1 MTQNWINAQAESNV
15 KQFDESMDAFNT
27 NASSFLFDSDKYFQR
42 VCVDCNYLDAIKL
55 VNWDLHLKHNSVILD
70 MGSGGGWL
78 AGYLS
83 SFKHVKT
90 VNTLDSSKYFL
101 YQMMPKI
108 LKKMAADEKK
118 IIPIEGLFTPILFDD
133 ESIDMVVAS
142 SALHHA
148 DNLELVLKEIR
159 RVLKKDGSL
168 IVLNETPDSATRHF
182 LRVTKACL
190 SILKNLLF
198 KNYFS
203 ISAAVSSSGFL
214 YDPHLGDRAYPVW
227 YWKKAFK
234 LSGFNEV
241 EKVDSGM
248 PTVKKSKGPSLVHFI
263 CK

>member
-1 MTQNWINAQAESNV
+1 MSQNWINAQAESNV
-15 KQFDESMDAFNT
+15 KQFEESMDAFNT
-27 NASSFLFDSDKYFQR
+27 NASSFLYDSDKYFQR

-55 VNWDLHLKHNSVILD
+55 VNWDLHLKQNSVILD

-90 VNTLDSSKYFL
+90 INTLDSSKYFL

-227 YWKKAFK
+227 YWKKALK

-248 PTVKKSKGPSLVHFI
+248 PTLKKSKGPSLVHFI

>member
-1 MTQNWINAQAESNV
+1 
-15 KQFDESMDAFNT
+15 
-27 NASSFLFDSDKYFQR
+27 
-42 VCVDCNYLDAIKL
+42 
-55 VNWDLHLKHNSVILD
+55 
-70 MGSGGGWL
+70 
-78 AGYLS
+78 
-83 SFKHVKT
+83 
-90 VNTLDSSKYFL
+90 
-101 YQMMPKI
+101 MMPKI

-148 DNLELVLKEIR
+148 ENLELVLKEIR

-168 IVLNETPDSATRHF
+168 IVLNETPDSAMRHF

-198 KNYFS
+198 RNYFS

-227 YWKKAFK
+227 YWKKALK